1 MDFFISLYPMDFR
14 SKRWPTRVILHM
26 LSMSLLNAWIEYRER
41 KSAQGTKKN
50 IMDLLS
56 FREHVA
62 ETLCKAETN
71 TPRPVGRPS
80 YASMLNY
87 CPIPNKKT
95 KPAAVLP
102 NEECRYYGL
111 DHWPQPMYLD
121 IPQRCKLE
129 RCTGKS
135 LCEKCDVYLCLTK
148 GKKLL

>member
-1 MDFFISLYPMDFR
+1 MGGVDKMDFLISLYPMDFR

-26 LSMSLLNAWIEYRER
+26 LSMSLVNAWIEYRER
-41 KSAQGTKKN
+41 ESAQGTKKN

-87 CPIPNKKT
+87 CPIPNKKLNQQQFYQT
-95 KPAAVLP
+95 RNA
-102 NEECRYYGL
+102 
-111 DHWPQPMYLD
+111 D
-121 IPQRCKLE
+121 ITVSIIGHNQCI
-129 RCTGKS
+129 
-135 LCEKCDVYLCLTK
+135 
-148 GKKLL
+148 